1 MNNYSNP
8 YINNCCNRNC
18 CSRQNCCN
26 NNFIPVPGPRG
37 PAGESATI
45 NIGTTTTGAPGTPA
59 SVTNS
64 GTTNNAVLNF
74 VIPRGEQGNAATVNV
89 GTTTTLPA
97 GSAATVTNVGTPSN
111 AILNFGIPAGNG
123 GNTTSILSGNFISR
137 TTATYNANNS
147 IIALPITLNSDGIT
161 INSNSVLTVTRA
173 GRYLINYGIKS
184 ITIGN
189 EIGIYINGI
198 NNTNT
203 NVETI
208 ISDLNPSS
216 SIILELNAND
226 NITLGAVNAN
236 SSSPLTLQNN
246 TINAYLTVI
255 SLD

>member
-1 MNNYSNP
+1 MNNCTNP
-8 YINNCCNRNC
+8 FLNNCCSRNCCNRNC
-18 CSRQNCCN
+18 CCN
-26 NNFIPVPGPRG
+26 NIVPIPGPTG
-37 PAGESATI
+37 PAGESATV
-45 NIGTTTTGAPGTPA
+45 NIGTTTTGSPGTNA

-64 GTTNNAVLNF
+64 GTTTNAVLNF
-74 VIPRGEQGNAATVNV
+74 VIPRGDPGTAATINV

-97 GSAATVTNVGTPSN
+97 GSAATVTNVGTPAN

-123 GNTTSILSGNFISR
+123 GTNPTIDSGSFISR
-137 TTATYNANNS
+137 STATYNANNS
-147 IIALPITLNSDGIT
+147 IIALPVTLNSDGIT
-161 INSNSVLTVTRA
+161 INANSVITIPRA

-184 ITIGN
+184 TTIGN

-203 NVETI
+203 NVETL

-236 SSSPLTLQNN
+236 ASSPLTLQNN
-246 TINAYLTVI
+246 TINAYITII